1 MRGIATLAAVS
12 LLTFATSW
20 GYDSASRLVSMS
32 YPTGL
37 TLNYAYDGYGR
48 LSTVTSN
55 LGGAWATLGDSFL
68 YQPATQRRYG
78 WRLGNG
84 LPRLVTLDTNGRVT
98 QLASG
103 SAHSLSYAYTNVDT
117 VLSRTDN
124 AYPSQS
130 ASYVHD
136 TVDRLT
142 TVSSSNDA

>member
-55 LGGAWATLGDSFL
+55 LGGGLGDTGRL
-68 YQPATQRRYG
+68 LPLPASHAAPLRMALGQRAATAG
-78 WRLGNG
+78 HLG
-84 LPRLVTLDTNGRVT
+84 P
-98 QLASG
+98 
-103 SAHSLSYAYTNVDT
+103 
-117 VLSRTDN
+117 
-124 AYPSQS
+124 
-130 ASYVHD
+130 
-136 TVDRLT
+136 
-142 TVSSSNDA
+142 